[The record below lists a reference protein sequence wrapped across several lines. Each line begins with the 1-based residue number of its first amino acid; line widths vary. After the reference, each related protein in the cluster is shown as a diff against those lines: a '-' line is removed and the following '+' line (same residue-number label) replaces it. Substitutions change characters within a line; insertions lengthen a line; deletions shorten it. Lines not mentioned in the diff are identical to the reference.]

1 MISYIIGK
9 AVALED
15 YNLIVEN
22 NNIGYNIKIPVNMN
36 SGFSIGEQVKIF
48 TYLYVR
54 EDAIN
59 LYGFFN
65 RDDLMLFKLLIGVSG
80 IGPKGAL
87 SILSVMSGN
96 ELRLAVASGDS
107 KSISKAPGLG
117 GKTAQRVII
126 DLKDKLNF
134 ETDTLADSKS
144 EIGNKASGAKTDAI
158 MALVSLGYSDSE
170 SYKVVNQLD
179 IDENVTA
186 EEIIKLALKKM
197 AF

>member
-15 YNLIVEN
+15 DNLIVEN

-107 KSISKAPGLG
+107 KSISKAPGIG
-117 GKTAQRVII
+117 GKTAQGVII

>member
-15 YNLIVEN
+15 DNLIVEN

-107 KSISKAPGLG
+107 KSICHGQS
-117 GKTAQRVII
+117 T
-126 DLKDKLNF
+126 
-134 ETDTLADSKS
+134 S
-144 EIGNKASGAKTDAI
+144 IGTER
-158 MALVSLGYSDSE
+158 M
-170 SYKVVNQLD
+170 
-179 IDENVTA
+179 ENPY
-186 EEIIKLALKKM
+186 IR
-197 AF
+197 